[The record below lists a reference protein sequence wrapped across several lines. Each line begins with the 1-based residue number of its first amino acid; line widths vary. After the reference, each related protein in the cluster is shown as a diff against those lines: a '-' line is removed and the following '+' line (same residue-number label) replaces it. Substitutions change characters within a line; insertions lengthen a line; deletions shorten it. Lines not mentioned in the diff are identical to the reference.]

1 MLRFIHAADL
11 HLDAPFAALSP
22 EQARGR
28 RAEQRQLLSRLAAL
42 CEEEKADLLLLSGD
56 LLDGER
62 VYYETTQA
70 LAKAL
75 GSVKARV
82 FLAPGNHDFY
92 SPRSPYAS
100 VEWPENVHLFT
111 SDTVEEVELSELGC
125 TVCGAAFTAPWCDT
139 SPLKGYT
146 APRDG
151 KKRLMVL
158 HADVEGKGRYGSITR
173 EDIAVS
179 GLAYLALGHVH
190 ACSGLQREGETFW
203 AYPGCAEGRGFD
215 ELGDKGVLS
224 GVLRDDGSVEVR
236 FVPLAAHRY
245 RILTVDLTGA
255 ENAAAALSAALPGDA
270 SADLARIILT
280 GERGEETLD
289 LEALTALAAPCF
301 SAVTLRD
308 ETRPGADVW
317 ARLQEDTLTGL
328 FLREMRARLEGA
340 GDDTQ
345 RRLAERAVRFGL
357 AALENREE
365 ADK

>member
-1 MLRFIHAADL
+1 M
-11 HLDAPFAALSP
+11 
-22 EQARGR
+22 
-28 RAEQRQLLSRLAAL
+28 
-42 CEEEKADLLLLSGD
+42 
-56 LLDGER
+56 
-62 VYYETTQA
+62 
-70 LAKAL
+70 
-75 GSVKARV
+75 
-82 FLAPGNHDFY
+82 
-92 SPRSPYAS
+92 
-100 VEWPENVHLFT
+100 HLFT

-173 EDIAVS
+173 EDIAMS

-236 FVPLAAHRY
+236 FVPLAAHSY

-255 ENAAAALSAALPGDA
+255 EKAAVALSAALPGDA

-289 LEALTALAAPCF
+289 LEALTALAAPYF